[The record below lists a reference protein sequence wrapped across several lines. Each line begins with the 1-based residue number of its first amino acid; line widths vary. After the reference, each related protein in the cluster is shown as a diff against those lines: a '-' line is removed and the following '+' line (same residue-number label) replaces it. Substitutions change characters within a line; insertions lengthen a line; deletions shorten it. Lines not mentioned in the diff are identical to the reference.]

1 MMAGTDPTDVLQ
13 IKKYPN
19 RRYYDTT
26 RSCHVT
32 LSDLQELVRTGRDVC
47 VVDSRT
53 GADITNIVLFHILL
67 EKDQPKL
74 DLLPTSIV
82 HMMIRS
88 NLQVIRSSLDR
99 FLGPFMELLSTS
111 QKQFESVWRQVM
123 AGKLASTAEWMGDH
137 AQAFS
142 PPRSTHPTEGRSEEA
157 VAEASDT
164 PRSDGEETL
173 DELRRQVSELTRR
186 MEELDPGPRNRDSI
200 H

>member
-32 LSDLQELVRTGRDVC
+32 LPDICELVRTGRDVC
-47 VVDSRT
+47 VVDSRS
-53 GADITNIVLFHILL
+53 GADITNLVLFHILL
-67 EKDQPKL
+67 DQDQPKL
-74 DLLPTSIV
+74 DLIPTSII
-82 HMMIRS
+82 HLMIRS
-88 NLQVIRSSLDR
+88 KLPVIRSSLDR

-111 QKQFESVWRQVM
+111 QKQFESVWRQAM
-123 AGKLASTAEWMGDH
+123 DGKLAPGVEWMGGM
-137 AQAFS
+137 AQAVS
-142 PPRSTHPTEGRSEEA
+142 PPVPSHPTEGNQDDA
-157 VAEASDT
+157 GAGASDA

-186 MEELDPGPRNRDSI
+186 MEKFDPGPAN
-200 H
+200 HG

>member
-1 MMAGTDPTDVLQ
+1 MAGTDPTDVLQ

-32 LSDLQELVRTGRDVC
+32 LPDLHDLVRTGRNVC
-47 VVDSRT
+47 VVDTRS
-53 GADITNIVLFHILL
+53 GADITNLVLFQILL

-99 FLGPFMELLSTS
+99 FLGPFMEILSTS
-111 QKQFESVWRQVM
+111 QKQFESVWRQAM
-123 AGKLASTAEWMGDH
+123 QGKLASPVEWMGGM

-142 PPRSTHPTEGRSEEA
+142 PPVPTPPAEGEKEGV

-186 MEELDPGPRNRDSI
+186 MEELNPGPPNRDST

>member
-1 MMAGTDPTDVLQ
+1 MAGTDPTDVLQ

-32 LSDLQELVRTGRDVC
+32 LPDICELVRTGRDVC
-47 VVDSRT
+47 VVDSRS
-53 GADITNIVLFHILL
+53 GADITNLVLFHILL
-67 EKDQPKL
+67 DQDQPKL
-74 DLLPTSIV
+74 DLIPTSII
-82 HMMIRS
+82 HLMIRS
-88 NLQVIRSSLDR
+88 KLPVIRSSLDR

-111 QKQFESVWRQVM
+111 QTQFESVWRQAM
-123 AGKLASTAEWMGDH
+123 EGKLASGVDWMDGT

-142 PPRSTHPTEGRSEEA
+142 PPVPSHPTEGNQDEA
-157 VAEASDT
+157 GAEASDT

-186 MEELDPGPRNRDSI
+186 MEKFDPGPANHDST